1 MAFRHRTRGCHRY
14 VSQGPY
20 SIDTVSAFA
29 QPLLLFSL
37 SLPLH
42 SVLVRPPAELSPGPI
57 PALSVPYSAFLPFLP
72 ARYHSAPPS
81 TPVLNLAD
89 LFLLFCGLTLVFV
102 EYRADNAMFA
112 FQTSKHSDTSSSEM
126 IRPPKQSS
134 PPSGLP
140 QPSPYPRSHH
150 PGFLTKGLFSLSRH
164 PNFAA
169 EQLFWLN
176 QALFVVAAGE
186 SSGVTRNGWVSGGVF
201 GPCFAVR
208 QL

>member
-1 MAFRHRTRGCHRY
+1 M
-14 VSQGPY
+14 
-20 SIDTVSAFA
+20 
-29 QPLLLFSL
+29 LLFSL

-57 PALSVPYSAFLPFLP
+57 PALSVPLLPT
-72 ARYHSAPPS
+72 RYHSAPPS

-89 LFLLFCGLTLVFV
+89 LFLLFFGLFLVTI
-102 EYRADNAMFA
+102 EYTADNAMFA
-112 FQTSKHSDTSSSEM
+112 FQSSKHSSKQSSEM
-126 IRPPKQSS
+126 IVPPKGRS
-134 PPSGLP
+134 PTSGLP

-150 PGFLTKGLFSLSRH
+150 PGFLTEGLFRLSRH

-169 EQLFWLN
+169 EQLFWTN

-201 GPCFAVR
+201 GPCFAVC
-208 QL
+208 